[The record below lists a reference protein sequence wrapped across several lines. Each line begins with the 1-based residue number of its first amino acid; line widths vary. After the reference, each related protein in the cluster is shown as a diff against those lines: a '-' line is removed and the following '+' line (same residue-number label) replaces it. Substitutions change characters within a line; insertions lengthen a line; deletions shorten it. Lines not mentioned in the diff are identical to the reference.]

1 MPWGYVLVCFWA
13 KNLKLCKIMPW
24 GYVLFCFQHYKHHQR
39 YQHTRLANMQIRSL
53 GARLVPTVNL
63 LEVGTT

>member
-39 YQHTRLANMQIRSL
+39 YQHIRLANMQICAL
-53 GARLVPTVNL
+53 GDPVAVVA
-63 LEVGTT
+63 VAVH